1 METIKPSKGNYDFVA
16 ECVHVINA
24 VNENRYYF
32 AIPKE
37 IQHSVFTRWREIDTR
52 FDADTRL
59 RAGTAVS
66 EDTSDMNLF
75 ALVSGRQVPYSDKTQ
90 LSVVEVLRIIR
101 ADHSHVVPTKS
112 IISVVDFADQYERD
126 MRKKRINTINQRMRE
141 KKNAFVKEDL
151 ISYLYD
157 NDPEVEEL
165 MDEFKNLTNKDFE
178 F

>member
-24 VNENRYYF
+24 ANEKRYYF

-52 FDADTRL
+52 L

-75 ALVSGRQVPYSDKTQ
+75 ALVGGRQVPYSDETQ
-90 LSVVEVLRIIR
+90 LSVVEVLRVIR

-126 MRKKRINTINQRMRE
+126 MRKKRINTIIQRMRE

-165 MDEFKNLTNKDFE
+165 MDEFKKLTNKDFE

>member
-16 ECVHVINA
+16 ECCHVTNA
-24 VNENRYYF
+24 ANEKSYYF

-37 IQHSVFTRWREIDTR
+37 TQHSVFTRWRGIDPR
-52 FDADTRL
+52 FNADIGL
-59 RAGTAVS
+59 RMGDTVS
-66 EDTSDMNLF
+66 KDTFDMNLF
-75 ALVSGRQVPYSDKTQ
+75 ALVSGRQIPYSDETP
-90 LSVVEVLRIIR
+90 LSVVKVVSIIR
-101 ADHSHVVPTKS
+101 ADHAPVTPTKS

-126 MRKKRINTINQRMRE
+126 MRKKRINTIIQKMRE

-165 MDEFKNLTNKDFE
+165 IDEFKNLTNKDFK

>member
-1 METIKPSKGNYDFVA
+1 MELF
-16 ECVHVINA
+16 
-24 VNENRYYF
+24 
-32 AIPKE
+32 
-37 IQHSVFTRWREIDTR
+37 WR
-52 FDADTRL
+52 
-59 RAGTAVS
+59 
-66 EDTSDMNLF
+66 
-75 ALVSGRQVPYSDKTQ
+75 
-90 LSVVEVLRIIR
+90 
-101 ADHSHVVPTKS
+101 HS

-126 MRKKRINTINQRMRE
+126 MRKKRIDTITQKMRE